1 VTVLLEVLMP
11 RITAAH
17 EQAVRQ
23 RIVDAAVGVFGEM
36 GYERATVQDVVRAS
50 GLSVGAVYSYFR
62 SKEELFVVACACEMD
77 EQKAQLRLRMAEL
90 GPLPDR
96 LRAAVDF
103 AVASAMEDRYE
114 RSFRAHSWTHAG
126 ESPELRQ
133 ILRDRHT
140 EMVAFSRLV
149 LQEALVRGELPAW
162 IDADRI
168 ASAFVT
174 LIDGFVVRTIEA
186 ADLSTEEARREA
198 YSLLELLLA
207 APSAAPEAVARLRAP
222 TAASAS

>member
-1 VTVLLEVLMP
+1 ME
-11 RITAAH
+11 
-17 EQAVRQ
+17 
-23 RIVDAAVGVFGEM
+23 
-36 GYERATVQDVVRAS
+36 
-50 GLSVGAVYSYFR
+50 
-62 SKEELFVVACACEMD
+62 

-103 AVASAMEDRYE
+103 AVASAMEDGYE
-114 RSFRAHSWTHAG
+114 RSFRAHSWTHAA

>member
-1 VTVLLEVLMP
+1 MP
-11 RITAAH
+11 RVTAAH
-17 EQAVRQ
+17 EQAVRK
-23 RIVDAAVGVFGEM
+23 RIVDAAVSVFGEL
-36 GYERATVQDVVRAS
+36 GYERATIQDVVRAS
-50 GLSVGAVYSYFR
+50 GLSVGAVYSHFR
-62 SKEELFVVACACEMD
+62 GKEELFVEACQCEMD
-77 EQKAQLRLRMAEL
+77 EQKAELRLRMAEL
-90 GPLPDR
+90 SPLSDR
-96 LRAAVDF
+96 LRSAVDS
-103 AVASAMEDRYE
+103 AVVSAMEDRNE
-114 RSFRAHSWTHAG
+114 RSFRVHSWTHAG

-174 LIDGFVVRTIEA
+174 LIDGFVVRAIEA
-186 ADLSTEEARREA
+186 GDLSTEDARREA

-207 APSAAPEAVARLRAP
+207 APSVAPEAVAKLRAP
-222 TAASAS
+222 AVGSPN